1 MIDTLI
7 EAIAQKERV
16 AVMLSGGLD
25 SAVLA
30 KLAHEA
36 LGEKALAIT
45 IESPIVAFNEIE
57 DAMKI
62 AREIG
67 IAHEIIPI
75 NELNDREFA
84 TNQPNRC
91 YICRK
96 LRNRSAREVAA
107 EFSIATLAD
116 GINYDD
122 LKDYRPGKKA
132 ADEDNI
138 WHPFVELKLS
148 KQSVRQLAHKL
159 KLTVSDKHS
168 EACLCSRI
176 AYGITINQD
185 LLERI
190 EKAENLLKT
199 ICEGPLRVRC
209 LPYDLAMIDAADQ
222 EGAMRARS
230 KIVSALREFG
240 FAFVCLDL
248 EGFVSGKLN
257 RIIT

>member
-1 MIDTLI
+1 MIDTII
-7 EAIAQKERV
+7 EAIARKGKV

-30 KLAHEA
+30 RLAHEA
-36 LGEKALAIT
+36 LGEQALAIT

-67 IAHEIIPI
+67 MAHEIIPM
-75 NELNDREFA
+75 NELDDREFA

-96 LRNRSAREVAA
+96 LRNRAAREVANDFA
-107 EFSIATLAD
+107 IETLAD
-116 GINYDD
+116 GMNHDD
-122 LKDYRPGKKA
+122 LRDYRPGRVA
-132 ADEDNI
+132 ADEDKI
-138 WHPFVELKLS
+138 WHPFVEMKLS
-148 KQSVRQLAHKL
+148 KKVVRQMAREL

-176 AYGITINQD
+176 AYGINMNQD
-185 LLERI
+185 LLARV
-190 EKAENLLKT
+190 EKAETFLKT

-209 LPYDLAMIDAADQ
+209 LPYDLAMIDAADH
-222 EGAMRARS
+222 EGAMRAKD
-230 KIVSALREFG
+230 KIVSTLRDYG

>member
-1 MIDTLI
+1 MIDTII
-7 EAIAQKERV
+7 EAIAQKEKL

-36 LGEKALAIT
+36 LGEKSLAIT

-67 IAHEIIPI
+67 VAHEIIPM
-75 NELNDREFA
+75 NELDDREFA

-96 LRNRSAREVAA
+96 LRNRAAREVAN
-107 EFSIATLAD
+107 EFAIETLAD
-116 GINYDD
+116 GINHDD

-148 KQSVRQLAHKL
+148 KQAVRQLARDL
-159 KLTVSDKHS
+159 KLTLSDKHS

-176 AYGITINQD
+176 AYGVNMNQD

-190 EKAENLLKT
+190 EKAETFLKNV
-199 ICEGPLRVRC
+199 CQGPLRVRC

-222 EGAMRARS
+222 EGVMRS
-230 KIVSALREFG
+230 KDKIVSALREFG

-257 RIIT
+257 RIIA

>member
-1 MIDTLI
+1 MIDTII
-7 EAIAQKERV
+7 ETIAQKGKV

-67 IAHEIIPI
+67 VAHEIIPM
-75 NELNDREFA
+75 NELDDREFA

-96 LRNRSAREVAA
+96 LRNRVAREVAA
-107 EFSIATLAD
+107 EFAIETLAD

-138 WHPFVELKLS
+138 WHPFVEHKLS
-148 KQSVRQLAHKL
+148 KKAVRQLAREL
-159 KLTVSDKHS
+159 KLTVFDKHS

-176 AYGITINQD
+176 AYGINMNQD

-190 EKAENLLKT
+190 EKAETFLKT

-222 EGAMRARS
+222 EGAMRAKS

>member
-1 MIDTLI
+1 MLEEIIST
-7 EAIAQKERV
+7 IAQKERV

-36 LGEKALAIT
+36 LGEQSLAIT

-67 IAHEIIPI
+67 MAHEIIPM
-75 NELNDREFA
+75 NELDDREFA

-96 LRNRSAREVAA
+96 LRNRAAREVANQYA
-107 EFSIATLAD
+107 IQTLAD
-116 GINYDD
+116 GMNHDD

-132 ADEDNI
+132 ADEENI
-138 WHPFVELKLS
+138 WHPFVDLKLS
-148 KQSVRQLAHKL
+148 KQAVRQMARDLG
-159 KLTVSDKHS
+159 LTLSDKHS

-176 AYGITINQD
+176 AYGISMNEE
-185 LLERI
+185 LLARI
-190 EKAENLLKT
+190 EKAETILKSF
-199 ICEGPLRVRC
+199 CQGPLRVRC
-209 LPYDLAMIDAADQ
+209 LPYDLAMIDAADP
-222 EGAMRARS
+222 EGAMRAKD
-230 KIVSALREFG
+230 KIVSALRELG

-257 RIIT
+257 RIIS